1 MRIFDIREMQMPQDI
16 QQTILRVDGSGRTEG
31 SLSRMLCERL
41 VDRLQDLYGPA
52 RVIARDLAAEPLPHV
67 DGAWI
72 AANFTDED
80 ARTPTQIETLAL
92 SNRLCDELFRS
103 DRLVIGAPVYNFALP
118 AAMKAWID
126 LVARARKTFR
136 YTEDGPVGLVTGK
149 QAYVVLA
156 SGGTEMGSGIDF
168 ASGYLRHVLGF
179 LGITDVTFIPAD
191 RLMMDGEARI
201 AAAERAIEALS
212 AQPEATE

>member
-1 MRIFDIREMQMPQDI
+1 MSAQIH
-16 QQTILRVDGSGRTEG
+16 QTILRVDGSGRTDG
-31 SLSRMLCERL
+31 SMSRLLCDRL

-52 RVIARDLAAEPLPHV
+52 RVIPRDLAAEPLPHV
-67 DGAWI
+67 DGDWI
-72 AANFTDED
+72 AANFTGED
-80 ARTPTQIETLAL
+80 GRTPGQLEILAL
-92 SNRLCDELFRS
+92 SDRLCDELFRC

-126 LVARARKTFR
+126 LIARARKTFR
-136 YTEDGPVGLVTGK
+136 YTPDGPVGLVTGK

-179 LGITDVTFIPAD
+179 IGITEVTFIPAD

-201 AAAERAIEALS
+201 AAAERAIDALA
-212 AQPEATE
+212 AQPTAAE